1 MRLKK
6 LGPWMAML
14 ILLGWASLFSQT
26 IRVTGSWALSIDSSN
41 LPGPGSDLPDSFES
55 DPDQIEIDVHGQKLE
70 DYQVTIQRSDVSW
83 NPYFRVYAR
92 RTSDG
97 TGSGYISGGTN
108 YVEASTTSQE
118 FFRGGKKSLQYCN
131 SAQTQWSD
139 CGSGIWNLYHPCGLY
154 DYPVIISQRLKFYLI
169 FLFLVDKIK

>member
-70 DYQVTIQRSDVSW
+70 EYQVSIQRSDVSW

-108 YVEASTTSQE
+108 YGEASTTSQE
-118 FFRGGKKSLQYCN
+118 FFRGGKNRSNIAIQLRLSGVTVAVEYGTYITHVVYTI
-131 SAQTQWSD
+131 TQ
-139 CGSGIWNLYHPCGLY
+139 L
-154 DYPVIISQRLKFYLI
+154 
-169 FLFLVDKIK
+169 